1 MSCFQLTLHTKD
13 GSNSIDRNEFCQGD
27 LDLDGG
33 RKKRGGTIIPKSS
46 EMPEELENMM
56 QFL

>member
-1 MSCFQLTLHTKD
+1 MFPIMTLHTKD

-33 RKKRGGTIIPKSS
+33 REKTGGTTIPKFS